1 MVFPPALSLQDGA
14 ACPYHKT
21 KKNLS
26 DCILAAID
34 IGTNS
39 IHMVVVKINAQIPSF
54 SIITREKETVRLG
67 ERDPETGNLTPE
79 AMERAIS
86 ALRRCKQL
94 AETLK
99 AEQIIAVATS
109 ATREAPNG
117 QEFLARIQAE
127 LGIVV
132 DLISGQEEA
141 RRIYLGVL
149 SGMDFG
155 GKPHLVIDIGGG
167 STEIILADSKDIR
180 CLSSTKVGAVR
191 LTREFIHTD
200 PISNKEL
207 IALRAYIRGMLER
220 PVEELQQFLNPGE
233 KPILVGTS
241 GTVETLAILHAS
253 SKKSLK
259 GSPSSL
265 PTAPVTLNGY
275 QMSRWAVES
284 LFSRLVKM
292 SYSERVAMGISEK
305 RAEIIIAGAAI
316 LVEAMN
322 MLNADSLIV
331 CERALREGLIVDWML
346 QHGYIE
352 DRLAYQSQVRPRN
365 VYKIAHKYHVDLPY
379 AERVA
384 GFALKLF
391 DSLKGKLHFWG
402 ELEREYLWSAAI
414 LHNCGLYVSHSAH
427 HKHSYYLIR
436 HSELLGFSEIEIE
449 LIALIARYHRK
460 SKPKRKH
467 VGYATLSEG
476 HRKLVRQL
484 SAILRL
490 AIALDRRQIGAI
502 KDLECKFDPE
512 YRRLYLHLYPQ
523 NPQDDCALE
532 LWSLDYKKPIFEQEY
547 NVKVH
552 AVLRRAS

>member
-1 MVFPPALSLQDGA
+1 MVFPPALSSPQIQ
-14 ACPYHKT
+14 T
-21 KKNLS
+21 ERNLK

-39 IHMVVVKINAQIPSF
+39 IHMVVVRINAQIPSF

-79 AMERAIS
+79 AMERAIF
-86 ALRRCKQL
+86 ALKRCKQL

-117 QEFLARIQAE
+117 QEFLARIEAE

-155 GKPHLVIDIGGG
+155 GKPHQVIDIGGG
-167 STEIILADSKDIR
+167 STEIILADSEDIR

-200 PISNKEL
+200 PISAKEL

-220 PVEELQQFLNPGE
+220 PVEELQQFLKPGE
-233 KPILVGTS
+233 KPVLVGTS

-253 SKKSLK
+253 GKKSE
-259 GSPSSL
+259 
-265 PTAPVTLNGY
+265 APVTLNGY
-275 QMSRWAVES
+275 QMSRWEIES
-284 LFSRLVKM
+284 LFSRLAKM
-292 SYSERVAMGISEK
+292 SYSERVAMGMSEK

-365 VYKIAHKYHVDLPY
+365 VYKIAHKYHVDLPH
-379 AERVA
+379 AERIA
-384 GFALKLF
+384 RFALKIF
-391 DSLKGKLHFWG
+391 DSLRGKLHYWG

-436 HSELLGFSEIEIE
+436 HSELLGFSEMEIE

-476 HRKLVRQL
+476 HRKVVRQL

-502 KDLECKFDPE
+502 RDLECEYDPE
-512 YRRLYLHLYPQ
+512 YRRIHLHLYPQ

-532 LWSLDYKKPIFEQEY
+532 LWNLDYKKPIFEQEY
-547 NVKVH
+547 NVRVIATLH
-552 AVLRRAS
+552 RC